1 MTDKRYEYTIYKICS
16 DECGEFYIGS
26 TRNMVQRKK
35 NHKSSCNNPNSKGYN
50 QKTYRT
56 IRDNGGW
63 DEFRMVPLEL
73 MENTTK
79 FEAECRE
86 EVVRC
91 ELQAKMNSIRATR
104 GNLSI
109 QEYNRLYREENKD
122 HIKENAKKYYQENKD
137 HYKEHN
143 KKYRE
148 EHKEHRK
155 LYNEENKEQIR
166 EQKKQYYEEHKNEKK
181 EHKKIYYEEHKE
193 HLNTQRREKFECNC
207 GGKFTRGGKSAHLR
221 SIKHQKYL
229 ENET

>member
-91 ELQAKMNSIRATR
+91 ELQAKMNSIRANCGMT
-104 GNLSI
+104 
-109 QEYNRLYREENKD
+109 REEYR
-122 HIKENAKKYYQENKD
+122 KKYN
-137 HYKEHN
+137 
-143 KKYRE
+143 E

-155 LYNEENKEQIR
+155 LYR
-166 EQKKQYYEEHKNEKK
+166 
-181 EHKKIYYEEHKE
+181 EEHKE
-193 HLNTQRREKFECNC
+193 HYKELSKIYREEHKEQIRDSKKIYREEHKEQIKLQRREKIECNC
-207 GGKFTRGGKSAHLR
+207 GSKFNQGDRARHIRTK
-221 SIKHQKYL
+221 KHQLYL